1 MISQWSCHGH
11 AQYGAGLENC
21 PKPGVPG
28 VSEAAL
34 MNTQPLPQ
42 TPEPSFCVDRAGWL
56 REHHDWFVAHN
67 MDRAEQVLPQ
77 LRQTLMDW
85 MNSRNSESIVE
96 LGLHVAHVCVVAR
109 QFDEMAAVLELLRG
123 LIEEDASPARR
134 AVFHAMD
141 CWRHSHA
148 GCSELAMEALDQ
160 LADLAIAHA
169 APQFQAVHADGLARV
184 LFMHGHF
191 ERAIECSHEALRHF
205 DNAGVHFCDSTQ
217 WMRICVASST
227 LNRPHDRLR
236 AGLVAAKAARHAQHS
251 AALCNALTGVAE
263 SHVALG
269 DVPSAEAALQQA
281 RQALPEPGANASWL
295 SAEIRAAEA
304 HLLAHLGRGAEAI
317 ELMSGVVAGL
327 EANDGRTSARQ
338 RTRRLR
344 ELAAWQ
350 LACGHTEAG
359 VHSVDQAYRLEQQ
372 TLHAADELD
381 MQARL
386 DRLER
391 QHARREQAAAQ
402 RRAIALQRQNAD
414 LVRALTLQ
422 KELQDELVSSSR
434 LGALGTLLAGV
445 SHELNTPL
453 GNALTALSTIVD
465 RCADMTQRME
475 SAAVSRMAM
484 RKDLDSVSTGLSLAL
499 RNVER
504 AVVLLASYRQL
515 DSLPSTALR
524 RKVTL
529 DALVQ
534 VAWEQAILPGSALRL
549 QMSGSMELWVC
560 AESLVAV
567 LVELF
572 QNAQRHAFQLA
583 EPGVVTVSAACL
595 DGRLR
600 VEVADNGRGIAAE
613 LLPRIFDPYVSTQFG
628 HGRSG
633 LGLFNAQALVYKQL
647 RGLLRAESEPGYGSR
662 FVMTLP
668 LPIARE

>member
-1 MISQWSCHGH
+1 
-11 AQYGAGLENC
+11 
-21 PKPGVPG
+21 
-28 VSEAAL
+28 
-34 MNTQPLPQ
+34 
-42 TPEPSFCVDRAGWL
+42 
-56 REHHDWFVAHN
+56 

-85 MNSRNSESIVE
+85 LNSGNSDSIVD
-96 LGLHVAHVCVVAR
+96 LGLHVAHVCVAAR
-109 QFDEMAAVLELLRG
+109 QFDELAAVLEPLRG
-123 LIEEDASPARR
+123 LIESDTSPVRR
-134 AVFHAMD
+134 LMFHGMD

-160 LADLAIAHA
+160 LADLAIEHA

-184 LFMHGHF
+184 LLMHGHY

-205 DNAGVHFCDSTQ
+205 DSAGVHYCDSTQ

-227 LNRPHDRLR
+227 LKRPQERLQ
-236 AGLVAAKAARHAQHS
+236 AALAAAKVARHSQHS

-269 DVPSAEAALQQA
+269 DVHAAEAALQEA
-281 RQALPEPGANASWL
+281 RQSLPEPGANASWL
-295 SAEIRAAEA
+295 SVEIRAAQA
-304 HLLAHLGRGAEAI
+304 HLLERLGCGAEAI
-317 ELMSGVVAGL
+317 ELMSGVVACL
-327 EANDGRTSARQ
+327 ERDNGRASSRQ

-344 ELAAWQ
+344 ELAVWQ

-359 VHSVDQAYRLEQQ
+359 VHSVDLAYRLEQQ
-372 TLHAADELD
+372 TSLAADELN

-386 DRLER
+386 DQLER

-402 RRAIALQRQNAD
+402 RRAIALQRQNSD

-422 KELQDELVSSSR
+422 KELQDELVGSSR
-434 LGALGTLLAGV
+434 LVALGTLLAGV

-465 RCADMTQRME
+465 RCANMTQSIE
-475 SAAVSRMAM
+475 SAAVSRTAM
-484 RKDLDSVSTGLSLAL
+484 RKDLDSVNAGLSLAL

-515 DSLPSTALR
+515 DSLPSVSPP
-524 RKVTL
+524 RKVML
-529 DALVQ
+529 DALVH
-534 VAWEQAILPGSALRL
+534 VAWERAILPGNALRL
-549 QMSGSMELWVC
+549 RMSGSMELWIC

-572 QNAQRHAFQLA
+572 QNAQRHAFKA
-583 EPGVVTVSAACL
+583 GEPGEVTVQAACL
-595 DGRLR
+595 DGRMR
-600 VEVADNGRGIAAE
+600 VEVADNGCGIAAE

-633 LGLFNAQALVYKQL
+633 LGLFNAQSLLGKQL
-647 RGLLRAESEPGYGSR
+647 GGMLRAFSEPGNGSR
-662 FVMTLP
+662 FVIELP
-668 LPIARE
+668 APIEHG